1 MSSADPS
8 SSQGIRGY
16 VSVTATFKF
25 TFLIKGIIFVVN
37 NREAYLIVD
46 MFISCDH
53 YDIEL

>member
-1 MSSADPS
+1 VSSADPS